1 MSRRR
6 LGRMAANVLL
16 GLVVPAAILLWWET
30 AARRGWINTL
40 FYPAP
45 SVVLQRSW
53 EQLRD
58 GDLISDAGVT
68 LKRLGLGFLFG
79 ATPAI
84 FVGLAAGLI
93 RPLRMALYPIATA
106 LYVVP
111 RIAMLP
117 LVLVAM
123 GLGDHARVFMV
134 AFSVFFIV
142 FFSSLSGAEQVER
155 THLDVARAFGA
166 GRIRQILTVLLPG
179 ALPALMSGLQVAMG
193 FALIVIIGTEFM
205 AANTGLGA
213 RIWHSYQI
221 FNFPSMYAGVM
232 AVTVVGVLIN
242 GMLMAVKW
250 LIVPWKREG

>member
-1 MSRRR
+1 VNHRALR
-6 LGRMAANVLL
+6 LTGNVLL
-16 GLVVPAAILLWWET
+16 GLALPVALLVLWEVAAN
-30 AARRGWINTL
+30 RDWINTL

-53 EQLRD
+53 DQIRDGNVLRD
-58 GDLISDAGVT
+58 AQATS
-68 LKRLGLGFLFG
+68 KRLALGFLFG

-93 RPLRMALYPIATA
+93 RPIRTALYPLATA

-117 LVLVAM
+117 LVLVAFSI
-123 GLGDHARVFMV
+123 GDPARVFMV

-142 FFSSLSGAEQVER
+142 FFSALAGAEQVDH

-166 GRIRQILTVLLPG
+166 GRVRQIMTVLLPG

-205 AANTGLGA
+205 AANDGLGA
-213 RIWHSYQI
+213 RIWRSYQI
-221 FNFPSMYAGVM
+221 FDFPSMYAGVM
-232 AVTVVGVLIN
+232 AVTVLGVLIN
-242 GMLMAVKW
+242 AGLLAVTRV
-250 LIVPWKREG
+250 LLPWRRS